1 MTFSRLKTS
10 VEMDRTWAR
19 GPVGVCRSGA
29 YEMPRLTPPVPAGQR
44 PDRIFE
50 RYSVRELPAGGRTVL
65 VDVTRYVPLEQ
76 ILDSLIKCGL
86 CERRVHT
93 ELETSWLIAATIA
106 LGHAADRRIRD
117 GIVDPPTAASE
128 CRTAIRLLYGSKRT

>member
-1 MTFSRLKTS
+1 
-10 VEMDRTWAR
+10 VEWH
-19 GPVGVCRSGA
+19 GLGHQV
-29 YEMPRLTPPVPAGQR
+29 QR
-44 PDRIFE
+44 
-50 RYSVRELPAGGRTVL
+50 VRERPAGGRTVL
-65 VDVTRYVPLEQ
+65 VGVTRYDPLEQ